1 MEVNSPVRL
10 AWGTKQRS
18 STCPQVLE
26 NEGMATPGCSF
37 EAKPDW
43 LQLHK
48 MAGYLFSGF
57 QLAGAVGPSVPCPHA

>member
-26 NEGMATPGCSF
+26 NKGTPG
-37 EAKPDW
+37 
-43 LQLHK
+43 
-48 MAGYLFSGF
+48 YLLDGLFF
-57 QLAGAVGPSVPCPHA
+57 QGKT